1 MHSLLNK
8 YPLLVLKIPN
18 CVNCSRICY
27 FLDELNV
34 SYTVVNV
41 IDLDFDDT
49 IDYLER
55 VTNSRT
61 FPMVF
66 VKGKYIGNYKEI
78 KRKYE
83 VGLLSDIFRDELNV
97 EIIYDF
103 DG

>member
-1 MHSLLNK
+1 
-8 YPLLVLKIPN
+8 
-18 CVNCSRICY
+18 
-27 FLDELNV
+27 
-34 SYTVVNV
+34 
-41 IDLDFDDT
+41 
-49 IDYLER
+49 
-55 VTNSRT
+55 
-61 FPMVF
+61 MVF